1 MIWIWN
7 APNCIPGGNCE
18 AIAMKKKLV
27 LVLLIF
33 AATGLF
39 LAGSLF
45 RSVSERSVEH
55 YLSNL
60 SADGLTKISIYGL
73 GESVELYT
81 AEEQEEILNHLDK
94 FQATLGGDDSDTQA
108 AGGIIFDIK
117 LFYADGR
124 EELVTLPAFRYPT
137 LLGDRDFYLSID
149 GEKVEGAKK
158 LYVPFR
164 KYFRL
169 LQD

>member
-1 MIWIWN
+1 
-7 APNCIPGGNCE
+7 
-18 AIAMKKKLV
+18 MKKKLV

-117 LFYADGR
+117 LFYADVR